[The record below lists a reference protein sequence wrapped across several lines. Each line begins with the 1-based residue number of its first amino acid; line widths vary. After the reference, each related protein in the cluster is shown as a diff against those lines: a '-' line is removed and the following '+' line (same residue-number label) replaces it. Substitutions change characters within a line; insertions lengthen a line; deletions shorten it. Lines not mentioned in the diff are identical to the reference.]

1 MNDLSI
7 KILAIDDNEDN
18 LICLRALI
26 NEAFPLAEVLTAL
39 NGLDGIKLAEQE
51 NPDVILLD
59 ILMPDMDGYAVCEK
73 LKQHQK
79 LCMIPVVFVTALKE
93 DNDSRAL
100 DAGAEAFLSKPVDI
114 IELTAQIRAMV
125 KIKRSNMLQHQEK
138 ERLAAM
144 VEDRTRELQ
153 QSFTAT
159 LNLLEDLNQENESR
173 KISEAA
179 LMQSE
184 KKYSSLFASMHE
196 GFALHEIICD
206 AAGRPVDYMFLDV
219 NPAFERITGVK
230 KTDLVGKTVL
240 TVFPG
245 TEKYWI
251 EKYGQVA
258 LTGEPTTFENY
269 SVELQRYYQVSAF
282 SPEKNKFAV
291 VANNI
296 TDRKNAELEITHA
309 KEKAEESDRLKTA
322 FLNNLSHEIRTPL
335 NGILGFLAM
344 LRETDLTPEEKIDCF
359 KMINTSAER
368 LMNTIDDTVE
378 IAKIQTGQ
386 INITLRKTNISQ
398 IAVNLVAKFKYIAD
412 IKGLSISLNDT
423 LVEDNRIINTD
434 SEKLNI
440 ILSSLIGNAVKFTKA
455 GSVELAVR
463 KNNDYIE
470 FSVKDTGI
478 GIPVEQQQKI
488 WKVFMQADV
497 SHTRQFEGCGLG
509 LSIAKAYVNMLGGE
523 IWLDSKGD
531 SGTVFYFNIPYSTE
545 SQNCSETATAA
556 PAPVISATPPLTA
569 AKILIVEDDE
579 LNFNYISVILTKAKY
594 DVLHAWNGIEAL
606 QICHNH
612 NDIAVILMDI
622 KMPGMNGYE
631 ATAKIRE
638 INPAVPIIAITA
650 HAADAD
656 RTSCLAAGMND
667 YASKPIRQQQLLEI
681 VAKWQSG
688 R

>member
-1 MNDLSI
+1 
-7 KILAIDDNEDN
+7 
-18 LICLRALI
+18 
-26 NEAFPLAEVLTAL
+26 
-39 NGLDGIKLAEQE
+39 
-51 NPDVILLD
+51 
-59 ILMPDMDGYAVCEK
+59 MDGYAVCEK

-344 LRETDLTPEEKIDCF
+344 LQETDLTLEEKKDCF

>member
-1 MNDLSI
+1 
-7 KILAIDDNEDN
+7 
-18 LICLRALI
+18 
-26 NEAFPLAEVLTAL
+26 
-39 NGLDGIKLAEQE
+39 
-51 NPDVILLD
+51 
-59 ILMPDMDGYAVCEK
+59 
-73 LKQHQK
+73 
-79 LCMIPVVFVTALKE
+79 
-93 DNDSRAL
+93 
-100 DAGAEAFLSKPVDI
+100 
-114 IELTAQIRAMV
+114 
-125 KIKRSNMLQHQEK
+125 
-138 ERLAAM
+138 
-144 VEDRTRELQ
+144 
-153 QSFTAT
+153 
-159 LNLLEDLNQENESR
+159 
-173 KISEAA
+173 
-179 LMQSE
+179 
-184 KKYSSLFASMHE
+184 
-196 GFALHEIICD
+196 
-206 AAGRPVDYMFLDV
+206 
-219 NPAFERITGVK
+219 
-230 KTDLVGKTVL
+230 
-240 TVFPG
+240 
-245 TEKYWI
+245 
-251 EKYGQVA
+251 
-258 LTGEPTTFENY
+258 
-269 SVELQRYYQVSAF
+269 
-282 SPEKNKFAV
+282 
-291 VANNI
+291 
-296 TDRKNAELEITHA
+296 
-309 KEKAEESDRLKTA
+309 
-322 FLNNLSHEIRTPL
+322 
-335 NGILGFLAM
+335 
-344 LRETDLTPEEKIDCF
+344 
-359 KMINTSAER
+359 
-368 LMNTIDDTVE
+368 
-378 IAKIQTGQ
+378 
-386 INITLRKTNISQ
+386 
-398 IAVNLVAKFKYIAD
+398 VAKFKYIAD

-523 IWLDSKGD
+523 IWLDSQPGN
-531 SGTVFYFNIPYSTE
+531 GTIFYFNIPYSTE